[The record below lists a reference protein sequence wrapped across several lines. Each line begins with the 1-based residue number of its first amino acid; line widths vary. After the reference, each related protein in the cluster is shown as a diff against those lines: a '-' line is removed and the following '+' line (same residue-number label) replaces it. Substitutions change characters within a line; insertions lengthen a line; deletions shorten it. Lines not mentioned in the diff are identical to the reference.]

1 MKVSA
6 PTARVLQRMIA
17 PDPKDRFSSY
27 DDLLAE
33 LDAARRAVEIRDARR
48 QSPRWSFSGFFRHN
62 SKL

>member
-1 MKVSA
+1 
-6 PTARVLQRMIA
+6 MIA

-33 LDAARRAVEIRDARR
+33 LDAARRAVEIRDARQ